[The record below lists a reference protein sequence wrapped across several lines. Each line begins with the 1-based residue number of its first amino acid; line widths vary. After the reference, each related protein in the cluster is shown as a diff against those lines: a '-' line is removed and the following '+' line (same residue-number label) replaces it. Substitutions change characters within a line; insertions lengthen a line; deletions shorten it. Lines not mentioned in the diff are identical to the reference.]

1 MLSLAVQQQAAAQDL
16 VVTAYNHPYYGVTI
30 QHPSD
35 WYTKID
41 PTNYHASP
49 WHLPIIPIKELQPS
63 AIDLLIEGRK
73 TLVIDL
79 ETRHPPGQEFLSK
92 RQALAPL
99 PLILLICT

>member
-1 MLSLAVQQQAAAQDL
+1 MLPLAVQQQTAAQDL

-35 WYTKID
+35 WYMEID
-41 PTNYHASP
+41 PTDCHVSP
-49 WHLPIIPIKELQPS
+49 LHLPIIPVKELQPS

-73 TLVIDL
+73 ILVIDL
-79 ETRHPPGQEFLSK
+79 ETGHPPGQEFLSK

-99 PLILLICT
+99 LLLICT

>member
-1 MLSLAVQQQAAAQDL
+1 MLPLAVQQQAAAQDL

-35 WYTKID
+35 WYMEID
-41 PTNYHASP
+41 PTDCHASP
-49 WHLPIIPIKELQPS
+49 WHLPIIPVKELQPS

-99 PLILLICT
+99 PLLLLICT

>member
-1 MLSLAVQQQAAAQDL
+1 MLPLAVQQQTAAQDL

-30 QHPSD
+30 QHSSD

-41 PTNYHASP
+41 PTNCHASP
-49 WHLPIIPIKELQPS
+49 LHLPIIPVKELQLS

-73 TLVIDL
+73 MLAIDL
-79 ETRHPPGQEFLSK
+79 ETRHPSGQEFLSK

-99 PLILLICT
+99 PLLLFICT

>member
-1 MLSLAVQQQAAAQDL
+1 MFPLAVQQQTAAQDL
-16 VVTAYNHPYYGVTI
+16 VVTACNHPYYGVTI

-35 WYTKID
+35 WYMEID
-41 PTNYHASP
+41 PTDCHVGP
-49 WHLPIIPIKELQPS
+49 LHLPIIPVKELQPS

-73 TLVIDL
+73 ILVIDL

-99 PLILLICT
+99 PLLLLICT